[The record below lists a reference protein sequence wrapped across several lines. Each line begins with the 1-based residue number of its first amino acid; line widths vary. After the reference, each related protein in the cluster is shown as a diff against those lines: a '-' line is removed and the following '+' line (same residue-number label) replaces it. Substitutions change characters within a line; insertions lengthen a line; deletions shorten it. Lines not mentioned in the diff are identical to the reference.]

1 MHGKLTRT
9 FITAAAATCAVAMP
23 VVQAAASPSHSHSHS
38 PSVTVA
44 PNQDFRGL
52 VNAKTTKAVLRVF
65 CPGIAKTG
73 HPLPHQTAAVA
84 RVIDPVTPNDGS
96 TGTAATSIGAWL
108 TWPTTVAPPP
118 PAYIATFTSYRTM
131 RIPTSITVPCSGSG
145 EMLFLPARG
154 SSTVKAAT
162 VSLTFVN
169 MGV

>member
-1 MHGKLTRT
+1 MFDKLTRT
-9 FITAAAATCAVAMP
+9 LITVAAAACAVAMP
-23 VVQAAASPSHSHSHS
+23 VGQAAASPNHMQSG
-38 PSVTVA
+38 TVA
-44 PNQDFRGL
+44 PKQDFRGL
-52 VNAKTTKAVLRVF
+52 VNAKTSKAVLHVF

-73 HPLPHQTAAVA
+73 HPLPHQTVGVA
-84 RVIDPVTPNDGS
+84 LVIDPVTPNDGS

-145 EMLFLPARG
+145 EMLFLPAKG

-169 MGV
+169 IGV

>member
-1 MHGKLTRT
+1 MLGKLIRT
-9 FITAAAATCAVAMP
+9 LITVAAAACAVAVP
-23 VVQAAASPSHSHSHS
+23 LGQAVASPSRS

-52 VNAKTTKAVLRVF
+52 VNAKTSKAVLHVF

-73 HPLPHQTAAVA
+73 HPLPRQTVGVGL
-84 RVIDPVTPNDGS
+84 VIDPVTPNDGV
-96 TGTAATSIGAWL
+96 TGKAASSIGAWL

-118 PAYIATFTSYRTM
+118 PAYVATFTSYRTV

-145 EMLFLPARG
+145 EMLFLPAKG
-154 SSTVKAAT
+154 SPTVKAAT

-169 MGV
+169 IGV

>member
-1 MHGKLTRT
+1 MLGKPTLSL
-9 FITAAAATCAVAMP
+9 ITAAAATCAVAMP
-23 VVQAAASPSHSHSHS
+23 VVQAAASPSHS

-44 PNQDFRGL
+44 PKQDFRGL
-52 VNAKTTKAVLRVF
+52 VNAKTSKAVLHVF

-73 HPLPHQTAAVA
+73 RPLPHQIAEVA
-84 RVIDPVTPNDGS
+84 LVIDPVTPNDGS
-96 TGTAATSIGAWL
+96 TGTAATSIGVWL

-145 EMLFLPARG
+145 EMLFLPAKG

-169 MGV
+169 IGV